1 MKIYTKTGDK
11 GSTALWGGM
20 RVSKHH
26 PRIEAYGTIDEL
38 NAWIGLIRDQTA
50 LEKQKEELTAIQ
62 NHLFEIGSLLA
73 AEPGNTKIWL
83 PELSLTAI
91 NELENSIDQMEQNLA
106 PLHNFILPGGHPI
119 VSQAHIA
126 RCVCRRAERLV
137 VAIAEHEMLPDEI
150 LMFLNRL
157 SDYLF
162 VFSRFLTSYLGAA
175 EIPWKPRGN
184 PSV

>member
-1 MKIYTKTGDK
+1 
-11 GSTALWGGM
+11 
-20 RVSKHH
+20 
-26 PRIEAYGTIDEL
+26 
-38 NAWIGLIRDQTA
+38 
-50 LEKQKEELTAIQ
+50 
-62 NHLFEIGSLLA
+62 
-73 AEPGNTKIWL
+73 
-83 PELSLTAI
+83 
-91 NELENSIDQMEQNLA
+91 NLA